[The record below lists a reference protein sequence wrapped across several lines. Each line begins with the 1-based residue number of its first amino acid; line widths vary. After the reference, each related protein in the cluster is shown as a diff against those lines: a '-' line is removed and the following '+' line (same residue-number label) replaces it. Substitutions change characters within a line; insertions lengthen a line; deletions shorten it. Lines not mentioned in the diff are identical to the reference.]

1 MIGDEVI
8 PVRQMLDIKYPMKE
22 GIIQD
27 IDDLEKIWRYAL
39 TNKVKNLTKKIN
51 FFFRWIL
58 NPKNFP
64 ITDAY

>member
-39 TNKVKNLTKKIN
+39 TNKVTK
-51 FFFRWIL
+51 
-58 NPKNFP
+58 
-64 ITDAY
+64 

>member
-27 IDDLEKIWRYAL
+27 ADDIEKIWRYAL
-39 TNKVKNLTKKIN
+39 SNKVNQ
-51 FFFRWIL
+51 
-58 NPKNFP
+58 
-64 ITDAY
+64 

>member
-27 IDDLEKIWRYAL
+27 TDDLERIWRYAL
-39 TNKVKNLTKKIN
+39 TNKVGKIL
-51 FFFRWIL
+51 I
-58 NPKNFP
+58 K
-64 ITDAY
+64 